1 MMKFKFI
8 NTILFFIFI
17 VPMII
22 LCIWSIT
29 ARWPWPFLLP
39 SHFSLRGAEEIMR
52 QSERLR
58 KSIFSSIVISS
69 SVALISTIISL
80 LSARAMVWSE
90 RGLNKFIK
98 LTLSLPFITPVIV
111 FATGIH
117 QKMIQWGLANT
128 IGGVILTHLV
138 YSLPYASFII
148 FDAYQALGIKQEEQ
162 AWLLGAN
169 HWQAFI
175 RIALPQL
182 TPVLFTSLAMS
193 YIVSFSQY
201 FLTLMIGGGQVQ
213 TLSILI
219 FPYLQSNDRTIAS
232 NYSLLFLV
240 ITLLVI
246 GGFNLLSKW
255 MQRDYQSIKY
265 Y

>member
-1 MMKFKFI
+1 MKLKII
-8 NTILFFIFI
+8 NSILFFIFI
-17 VPMII
+17 IPIVI
-22 LCIWSIT
+22 LCIWTIT
-29 ARWPWPFLLP
+29 ARWPWPLLFP
-39 SHFSLRGAEEIMR
+39 THFSLRGAEEILR

-58 KSIFSSIVISS
+58 KSVFSSMVISCT
-69 SVALISTIISL
+69 VAVISTIISL
-80 LSARAMVWSE
+80 LTARAAVRSE
-90 RGLNKFIK
+90 GGLNKYIK
-98 LTLSLPFITPVIV
+98 LTLSLPFIIPVTV

-117 QKMIQWGLANT
+117 QKMIQWGLSNT
-128 IGGVILTHLV
+128 VGGIILTHLV

-148 FDAYQALGIKQEEQ
+148 LEAYQALGIKQEEQ

-169 HWQAFI
+169 HWQAFV

-182 TPVLFTSLAMS
+182 TPVMFTSLAMA

-240 ITLLVI
+240 ITLLVMGI
-246 GGFNLLSKW
+246 FSLLSKW
-255 MQRDYQSIKY
+255 IQRNYQPIKY